1 MLDQTP
7 KKSDDIAHQLASRIV
22 RCEVS
27 PGEKLRQDLV
37 AREFGVSQ
45 VTVREA
51 FLRLEGQGLV
61 ISLPRRGTC
70 VASMDQKTAEELKVM
85 RVALEPVALE
95 RSVPNLT
102 PEQVQDIEDAQDAC
116 DFAETVEDWEDANR
130 RFHLAVIAGCDM
142 PRLVAEIA
150 ELQVLYSWHYNM
162 HYAGR
167 WKKRADRDHAAILA
181 AIKEGDAATARIV
194 MQRHLSRLS

>member
-1 MLDQTP
+1 
-7 KKSDDIAHQLASRIV
+7 
-22 RCEVS
+22 
-27 PGEKLRQDLV
+27 
-37 AREFGVSQ
+37 
-45 VTVREA
+45 
-51 FLRLEGQGLV
+51 
-61 ISLPRRGTC
+61 
-70 VASMDQKTAEELKVM
+70 M

-162 HYAGR
+162 HYADR

>member
-162 HYAGR
+162 HYADR

>member
-7 KKSDDIAHQLASRIV
+7 KKSDDIAQQLASRIV
-22 RCEVS
+22 RCEVL

-102 PEQVQDIEDAQDAC
+102 PEQVQDIEDAPKQA
-116 DFAETVEDWEDANR
+116 AEPPGLYELMHEHLNTRANKR
-130 RFHLAVIAGCDM
+130 VSAWQEFHIF
-142 PRLVAEIA
+142 
-150 ELQVLYSWHYNM
+150 
-162 HYAGR
+162 
-167 WKKRADRDHAAILA
+167 
-181 AIKEGDAATARIV
+181 
-194 MQRHLSRLS
+194 

>member
-61 ISLPRRGTC
+61 FSLPRRGTC
-70 VASMDQKTAEELKVM
+70 VASM
-85 RVALEPVALE
+85 
-95 RSVPNLT
+95 
-102 PEQVQDIEDAQDAC
+102 
-116 DFAETVEDWEDANR
+116 
-130 RFHLAVIAGCDM
+130 
-142 PRLVAEIA
+142 
-150 ELQVLYSWHYNM
+150 
-162 HYAGR
+162 
-167 WKKRADRDHAAILA
+167 
-181 AIKEGDAATARIV
+181 
-194 MQRHLSRLS
+194 